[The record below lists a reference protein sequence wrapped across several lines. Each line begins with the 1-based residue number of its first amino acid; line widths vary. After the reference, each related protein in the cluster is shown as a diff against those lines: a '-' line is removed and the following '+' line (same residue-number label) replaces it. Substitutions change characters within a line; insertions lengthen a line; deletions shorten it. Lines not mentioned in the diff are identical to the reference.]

1 MLPRV
6 GEIIRTVSWA
16 PEVAAPNLGVE
27 VVSVEHVIETRSA
40 GAVRNIVMIFT
51 KVHTNWRRQNAIPQ
65 NRVKTPLRRYRASQ
79 FVGLVNVPRAS
90 VRVAGN

>member
-16 PEVAAPNLGVE
+16 PEVAAPNLRRE
-27 VVSVEHVIETRSA
+27 VVAVEHVIEPRSP

-51 KVHTNWRRQNAIPQ
+51 KVHSN
-65 NRVKTPLRRYRASQ
+65 
-79 FVGLVNVPRAS
+79 
-90 VRVAGN
+90 